1 MKLSNKGFSLLT
13 TLILS
18 AVVLAF
24 LSALIY
30 FVQSGS
36 RTAASLDSYKSS
48 LEIAKGAS
56 ELIMKG
62 VDDDEIECSDD
73 ADYIDDVREFMG
85 PYDNDTTTHTVTVS
99 SYRCERFY
107 TENSEREVYIFTV
120 LVQRNN
126 TEERAEVDFGYM
138 KSALQDP

>member
-1 MKLSNKGFSLLT
+1 MITNNKGFSLIA
-13 TLILS
+13 TLVMS

-36 RTAASLDSYKSS
+36 RTSASLDSYKSS

-73 ADYIDDVREFMG
+73 ADYIDEVQEFMA
-85 PYDNDTTTHTVTVS
+85 PYDDDTTTHVINVA
-99 SYRCERFY
+99 SYRCEKFY
-107 TENSEREVYIFTV
+107 TENSEREIYIFTV
-120 LVQRNN
+120 QVQRNN
-126 TEERAEVDFGYM
+126 TDERAEVDFGYM

>member
-30 FVQSGS
+30 FVQYGS

-73 ADYIDDVREFMG
+73 ADYIDDVREFMA
-85 PYDNDTTTHTVTVS
+85 PYGADTSTHTVTVS

>member
-73 ADYIDDVREFMG
+73 ASYIDDVREFMAPFG
-85 PYDNDTTTHTVTVS
+85 ADTSTHTVTIS
-99 SYRCERFY
+99 SYKCERFY